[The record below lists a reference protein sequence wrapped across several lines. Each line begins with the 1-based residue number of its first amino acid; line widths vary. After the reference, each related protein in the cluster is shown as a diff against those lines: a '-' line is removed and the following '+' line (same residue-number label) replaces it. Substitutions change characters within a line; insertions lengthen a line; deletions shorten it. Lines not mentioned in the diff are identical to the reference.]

1 MQAETWTTRAGA
13 KIKLEEMTDDHR
25 RYVLA
30 YVVRRAA
37 IYKTR
42 YDAALLRSVLTPKLV
57 PDVIANY
64 NDMDIEVMRAPVI
77 HDDVEW
83 MIDQQLN
90 TPAAEWIETTPLVR
104 RLRVLVGEDLVQLG
118 RKTESAPAPH
128 FTPQVATVREFG
140 QERGSDHA

>member
-1 MQAETWTTRAGA
+1 MSSLLQDETWTSRAGV

-25 RYVLA
+25 RHVLA
-30 YVVRRAA
+30 YVRRRAGA
-37 IYKTR
+37 LKSN

-83 MIDQQLN
+83 MIDLQLN
-90 TPAAEWIETTPLVR
+90 TPAAEWVETTPLVR
-104 RLRVLVGEDLVQLG
+104 RLRVLTGEVI
-118 RKTESAPAPH
+118 
-128 FTPQVATVREFG
+128 
-140 QERGSDHA
+140 